1 MLLHVYVIIIRLL
14 FVNLMSQQP
23 NNYTNLI
30 TFHLLS
36 NLLTAARA
44 TNSIILNFSTANY
57 FLQTD
62 NDHYLITPIA
72 SVSIVDGDFI
82 VSNDGSSQRSANVSN
97 TIIKLI
103 IIMQIV
109 SPIKPLSKIID
120 GQ

>member
-1 MLLHVYVIIIRLL
+1 MIIIRLL

-44 TNSIILNFSTANY
+44 TNSIILNNYFSTTNY

-97 TIIKLI
+97 TIINHNHAD
-103 IIMQIV
+103 
-109 SPIKPLSKIID
+109 S
-120 GQ
+120 